1 MRPVLLLLPL
11 VQLAACAAEPAPV
24 PAPTAP
30 DLRARQEAACTA
42 TIAAHIRRPSAEVTS
57 RWLSDAAGVATVE
70 ARDGNRLHL
79 CQVDGSGR
87 VLGYTH
93 PGA

>member
-11 VQLAACAAEPAPV
+11 VQLAACATAPV
-24 PAPTAP
+24 PAPAAP